1 MAVDVTEV
9 QKALKGV
16 DYPASRADLVEHARG
31 NNAPDEVISALENA
45 DQEEFEGPSGVM
57 AAVQE
62 DLGG

>member
-1 MAVDVTEV
+1 MALDVTEV

-16 DYPASRADLVEHARG
+16 DYPASREDLVEHARG
-31 NNAPDEVISALENA
+31 NHAPDEVISALENA

-62 DLGG
+62 DLGR